1 MAETILKKNFAHIE
15 GEIAKLKKVPPN
27 LYEDA
32 DQWTLSAKEKL
43 DLFEQNMDQPNFIN
57 YDMIESKDPNAGP
70 DICIYGEQLFEQL
83 EQFKDIS

>member
-43 DLFEQNMDQPNFIN
+43 DLFE
-57 YDMIESKDPNAGP
+57 
-70 DICIYGEQLFEQL
+70 
-83 EQFKDIS
+83 